1 MSMKSLSTAL
11 IGGVALAAASTSAH
25 ALDEVTFQLDWLPGG
40 DKSPIYVCIEQG
52 FCEEA
57 GIEITIEQGRG
68 SSEAVTKL
76 ATGISD
82 IGTAGLGALMA
93 AVVTE
98 DVPVTAV
105 MSYFNQGP
113 HAFYTLEGNGIESV
127 DDVGGMTIATSP
139 FTSSNV
145 YLPLVLAD
153 MGMTE
158 EDITLNKMD
167 PGALGPTLMTGQA
180 DAIIAWVV
188 DITRYRTQ
196 AEAAGKEIVVIPWS
210 TAGLDLYSASVVASD
225 AFLAERPD
233 VARRFL
239 EAYQRSVMFARE
251 NPTEAAESVVSV
263 VPELDLVAIE
273 GGVNDAMLLV
283 FNEVTEADGL
293 GVFEPGRLA
302 ATWTRVA
309 AAQGFDP
316 AALDPETIVDRSFLP
331 TN

>member
-1 MSMKSLSTAL
+1 MSLKSLSAALLGGMTILATA
-11 IGGVALAAASTSAH
+11 TSAQ
-25 ALDEVTFQLDWLPGG
+25 ALDAVTFQLDWLPGG

-57 GIEITIEQGRG
+57 GIEVTIEGGRG

-93 AVVTE
+93 AAVTE

-127 DDVGGMTIATSP
+127 EDVRGMTIATSP

-145 YLPLVLAD
+145 YLPLILAD
-153 MGMTE
+153 IGMTE
-158 EDITLNKMD
+158 DDITLNKMD

-188 DITRYRTQ
+188 DVTRYTTQ
-196 AEAAGKEIVVIPWS
+196 AEEAGKDIMVIPWS
-210 TAGLDLYSASVVASD
+210 TAGLDLYSASVMAND
-225 AFLAERPD
+225 TFLAERPD

-239 EAYQRSVMFARE
+239 EAYQRSVVFASE
-251 NPTEAAESVVSV
+251 NPTAAAEAVVSV
-263 VPELDLVAIE
+263 VPELDIASIE

-283 FNEVTEADGL
+283 FNDVTEADGL

-302 ATWTRVA
+302 STWARVA

-316 AALDPETIVDRSFLP
+316 EALDPETIVDRSFMP

>member
-1 MSMKSLSTAL
+1 MSLKTLSFAL
-11 IGGVALAAASTSAH
+11 LGGLALAATTSSAH

-57 GIEITIEQGRG
+57 GIEISIEQGRG

-82 IGTAGLGALMA
+82 VGTAGLGALMA
-93 AVVTE
+93 AVVAE

-105 MSYFNQGP
+105 MSYFNEGP
-113 HAFYTLEGNGIESV
+113 HAFYTLEGNDIESV
-127 DDVGGMTIATSP
+127 EDVRGMTIATSP

-145 YLPLVLAD
+145 YLPLILSD
-153 MGMTE
+153 LGMTE
-158 EDITLNKMD
+158 DDITLNKMD

-188 DITRYRTQ
+188 DITRYTAQ
-196 AEAAGKEIVVIPWS
+196 AEEAGRDLVVIPWS
-210 TAGLDLYSASVVASD
+210 TAGLELYSASVMASD
-225 AFLAERPD
+225 AFLQERPD

-239 EAYQRSVMFARE
+239 AAYQRSIIFAHE
-251 NPTEAAESVVSV
+251 NPSVAAEAVVTV
-263 VPELDLVAIE
+263 VPELDLASIE

-293 GVFEPGRLA
+293 GSFEPDRLA
-302 ATWTRVA
+302 STWERVA

-316 AALDPETIVDRSFLP
+316 AALDPESIVDRSFLP

>member
-1 MSMKSLSTAL
+1 MSLKSLSTAL
-11 IGGVALAAASTSAH
+11 LGGMAMVATATSAH

-52 FCEEA
+52 FCEAA
-57 GIEITIEQGRG
+57 GISVTIEGGRG

-93 AVVTE
+93 AAYNE

-113 HAFYTLEGNGIESV
+113 HAFYTLEGNGIASV
-127 DDVGGMTIATSP
+127 EDVRGMTIATSP

-145 YLPLVLAD
+145 YLPLILAD
-153 MGMTE
+153 LGMTE

-188 DITRYRTQ
+188 DVTRYTTQ
-196 AEAAGKEIVVIPWS
+196 AESAGKDIVVIPWS
-210 TAGLDLYSASVVASD
+210 TAGLDLYSASVMAND
-225 AFLAERPD
+225 TFLAERPD

-239 EAYQRSVMFARE
+239 EAYQQSVIFASE
-251 NPTEAAESVVSV
+251 NPTEAAEAVVTV
-263 VPELDLVAIE
+263 VPELDLASIE

-293 GVFEPGRLA
+293 GVFEAGRLA
-302 ATWTRVA
+302 STWTRVA
-309 AAQGFDP
+309 AAQGFDE
-316 AALDPETIVDRSFLP
+316 ASFDPESIVDRSFIP

>member
-1 MSMKSLSTAL
+1 MSLKSLSTAL
-11 IGGVALAAASTSAH
+11 FGGMAMMATASAANAMDA
-25 ALDEVTFQLDWLPGG
+25 VTFQLDWLPGG

-57 GIEITIEQGRG
+57 GIEVTIEGGRG

-93 AVVTE
+93 AVVNE

-113 HAFYTLEGNGIESV
+113 HAFYTLEGNGIASV
-127 DDVGGMTIATSP
+127 EDVRGMTIATSP

-145 YLPLVLAD
+145 YLPLILAD
-153 MGMTE
+153 LGMTE

-188 DITRYRTQ
+188 DVTRYTTQ
-196 AEAAGKEIVVIPWS
+196 AESAGKDIVVIPWS
-210 TAGLDLYSASVVASD
+210 TAGLDLYSASVIAND
-225 AFLAERPD
+225 DFLAERPD

-239 EAYQRSVMFARE
+239 EAYQRSVVFASE
-251 NPTEAAESVVSV
+251 NPAEAAAAVVSV
-263 VPELDLVAIE
+263 VPELDLASIE

-302 ATWTRVA
+302 STWERVA
-309 AAQGFDP
+309 AAQGFDVD
-316 AALDPETIVDRSFLP
+316 ALDPETIVDRSFMP

>member
-1 MSMKSLSTAL
+1 MSLKTLSSAL
-11 IGGVALAAASTSAH
+11 LGGLALAATASTAY

-57 GIEITIEQGRG
+57 GLEITIEQGRG

-93 AVVTE
+93 AVVAE

-105 MSYFNQGP
+105 MSYFNVGP
-113 HAFYTLEGNGIESV
+113 HAFYTLADSGIESV
-127 DDVGGMTIATSP
+127 EDVRGMTVATSP

-153 MGMTE
+153 LGMTE

-180 DAIIAWVV
+180 DAIIAWVT
-188 DITRYRTQ
+188 DITRYTNQ
-196 AEAAGKEIVVIPWS
+196 AAEAGHEIVVIPWS
-210 TAGLDLYSASVVASD
+210 TAGLELYSASVVASD
-225 AFLAERPD
+225 AFLEERPD

-239 EAYQRSVMFARE
+239 EAYQRSLIFVSE
-251 NPTEAAESVVSV
+251 NPALAAQAVVTV
-263 VPELDLVAIE
+263 VPELDLAAIE
-273 GGVNDAMLLV
+273 GGVNDAMLLA
-283 FNEVTEADGL
+283 FNEVTERDGL
-293 GVFEPGRLA
+293 GSFEPGRLA
-302 ATWTRVA
+302 ATWQRVA
-309 AAQGFDP
+309 AAQGFDVD
-316 AALDPETIVDRSFLP
+316 ALDPESIVDRSFLP

>member
-1 MSMKSLSTAL
+1 MSFKTISSAL
-11 IGGVALAAASTSAH
+11 LGGLALAAATSSAH

-57 GIEITIEQGRG
+57 GLEITIEQGRG

-82 IGTAGLGALMA
+82 IGTAGVGALMA
-93 AVVTE
+93 AVVAE

-105 MSYFNQGP
+105 MSYFNEGP
-113 HAFYTLEGNGIESV
+113 HAFYTLAGNGIESV
-127 DDVGGMTIATSP
+127 EDVRGMTIATSP

-145 YLPLVLAD
+145 YLPLVLSD
-153 MGMTE
+153 LGMTE

-180 DAIIAWVV
+180 DAIIAWVTDV
-188 DITRYRTQ
+188 TRYTNQ
-196 AEAAGKEIVVIPWS
+196 AIEAGGEIVVIPWS
-210 TAGLDLYSASVVASD
+210 TAGLELYSASVVASD

-239 EAYQRSVMFARE
+239 EAYQRSIIFVSE
-251 NPTEAAESVVSV
+251 NPSEAAQAVVTV
-263 VPELDLVAIE
+263 VPELDLPAIE
-273 GGVNDAMLLV
+273 GGVNDAMRLV
-283 FNEVTEADGL
+283 FNDVTEADGL
-293 GVFEPGRLA
+293 GTFEPGRLA
-302 ATWTRVA
+302 ATWERVA
-309 AAQGFDP
+309 AAQGFDLD
-316 AALDPETIVDRSFLP
+316 ALDPETIVDRSFMP

>member
-1 MSMKSLSTAL
+1 MTYAKLSAAMLSSAAMLVTA
-11 IGGVALAAASTSAH
+11 TSAQ
-25 ALDEVTFQLDWLPGG
+25 ALDEITFQLDWLPGG

-57 GIEITIEQGRG
+57 GISVTIEGGRG

-93 AVVTE
+93 ARATE

-105 MSYFNQGP
+105 MSYFNKGP
-113 HAFYTLEGNGIESV
+113 HAFYTLEGNEIETV
-127 DDVGGMTIATSP
+127 EDVRGTTIATSP

-145 YLPLVLAD
+145 YLPLILAD

-188 DITRYRTQ
+188 DVTRYTTQ
-196 AEAAGKEIVVIPWS
+196 AEEAGHDIKVIPWS
-210 TAGLDLYSASVVASD
+210 TAGLDLYSASVIAND
-225 AFLAERPD
+225 TFLEERPD

-239 EAYQRSVMFARE
+239 EAYQRSVAFAHE
-251 NPTEAAESVVSV
+251 NPAEAAASVVAV
-263 VPELDLVAIE
+263 VPELDLAAIE
-273 GGVNDAMLLV
+273 GGVNDAMELV
-283 FNEVTEADGL
+283 FNDVTEVDGF
-293 GVFEPGRLA
+293 GVFEPERLA
-302 ATWTRVA
+302 STWVRVA
-309 AAQGFDP
+309 AAQGFEAD
-316 AALDPETIVDRSFLP
+316 AIDPESIVDRSFMP

>member
-1 MSMKSLSTAL
+1 MKFSFLPTALLSGAAMLATSTA
-11 IGGVALAAASTSAH
+11 AQ

-52 FCEEA
+52 FCEDA
-57 GIEITIEQGRG
+57 GISVTIEGGRG

-93 AVVTE
+93 AVVAE
-98 DVPVTAV
+98 DVPVTGV
-105 MSYFNQGP
+105 MSYFNKGP
-113 HAFYTLEGNGIESV
+113 HAFYTIEGNEIESV
-127 DDVGGMTIATSP
+127 EDVRGRTIATSP

-188 DITRYRTQ
+188 DVTRYTTQ
-196 AEAAGKEIVVIPWS
+196 AEEAGHEIKVIPWS
-210 TAGLDLYSASVVASD
+210 TAGLDLYSASVIAND
-225 AFLAERPD
+225 TFLAERPD

-239 EAYQRSVMFARE
+239 EAYQRSVVFAHE
-251 NPTEAAESVVSV
+251 NPAEAAAAVVAV
-263 VPELDLVAIE
+263 VPELDVAAIE

-293 GVFEPGRLA
+293 GSFEPERLA
-302 ATWTRVA
+302 STWARVA
-309 AAQGFDP
+309 AAQGFDVD
-316 AALDPETIVDRSFLP
+316 ALDPETIVDRSFMP

>member
-1 MSMKSLSTAL
+1 MSLKSLSAALLGGMTMLATA
-11 IGGVALAAASTSAH
+11 TSAQ
-25 ALDEVTFQLDWLPGG
+25 ALDAVTFQLDWLPGG

-57 GIEITIEQGRG
+57 GIEVTIEGGRG

-93 AVVTE
+93 AAVTE

-113 HAFYTLEGNGIESV
+113 HAFYTLEGNGIETV
-127 DDVGGMTIATSP
+127 EDVRGMTIATSP

-145 YLPLVLAD
+145 YLPLILAD

-188 DITRYRTQ
+188 DVTRYTTQ
-196 AEAAGKEIVVIPWS
+196 AEEAGKDIMVIPWS
-210 TAGLDLYSASVVASD
+210 TAGLDLYSASVMAND
-225 AFLAERPD
+225 TFLAERPD

-239 EAYQRSVMFARE
+239 EAYQRSVIFASE
-251 NPTEAAESVVSV
+251 NPTAAAEAVVSV
-263 VPELDLVAIE
+263 VPELDLASIE

-302 ATWTRVA
+302 STWARVA
-309 AAQGFDP
+309 AAQDFDP
-316 AALDPETIVDRSFLP
+316 EALDPETIVDRSFMP

>member
-1 MSMKSLSTAL
+1 MILKSVSTAVL
-11 IGGVALAAASTSAH
+11 GGFALAATVGAAQ
-25 ALDEVTFQLDWLPGG
+25 ALDQVTFQLDWLPGG

-105 MSYFNQGP
+105 MSYFNEGP

-127 DDVGGMTIATSP
+127 EDVRGMTIATSP

-153 MGMTE
+153 LGMTE

-167 PGALGPTLMTGQA
+167 PGTLGPMLMTGQA

-188 DITRYRTQ
+188 DVTRYTTQ
-196 AEAAGKEIVVIPWS
+196 AEEAGKDLIVIPWS
-210 TAGLDLYSASVVASD
+210 TAGLELYSASVVASD

-239 EAYQRSVMFARE
+239 AAYQQSVIFANE
-251 NPTEAAESVVSV
+251 NRTAAAEAVVSV
-263 VPELDLVAIE
+263 VPELDLPAIE

-283 FNEVTEADGL
+283 FNDVTDQDGL
-293 GVFEPGRLA
+293 GTFEPGRLA
-302 ATWTRVA
+302 ATWERVA
-309 AAQGFDP
+309 AAQGFDVG
-316 AALDPETIVDRSFLP
+316 ALDPETIVDRSFLP
-331 TN
+331 SN

>member
-1 MSMKSLSTAL
+1 MSLKSLSAALLGGMTILATA
-11 IGGVALAAASTSAH
+11 TSAQ
-25 ALDEVTFQLDWLPGG
+25 ALDAVTFQLDWLPGG

-57 GIEITIEQGRG
+57 GIEVTIEGGRG

-93 AVVTE
+93 AAVTE

-113 HAFYTLEGNGIESV
+113 HAFYTLEGNGIETV
-127 DDVGGMTIATSP
+127 EDVRGMTIATSP

-145 YLPLVLAD
+145 YLPLILSD

-188 DITRYRTQ
+188 DVTRYTTQ
-196 AEAAGKEIVVIPWS
+196 AEEAGKEIVVIPWS
-210 TAGLDLYSASVVASD
+210 TAGLDLYSASVMAND
-225 AFLAERPD
+225 TFLAERPD

-239 EAYQRSVMFARE
+239 EAYQRSVIFAHE
-251 NPTEAAESVVSV
+251 NPTEAAEAVVSV
-263 VPELDLVAIE
+263 VPELDVASIE

-302 ATWTRVA
+302 STWARVA
-309 AAQGFDP
+309 AAQDFDP
-316 AALDPETIVDRSFLP
+316 EALDPETIVDRSFMP

>member
-1 MSMKSLSTAL
+1 MKTKLLTGAL
-11 IGGVALAAASTSAH
+11 LGGAALLTSAGTAA

-40 DKSPIYVCIEQG
+40 DKSPIYVCIEEG
-52 FCEEA
+52 FCEAA
-57 GIEITIEQGRG
+57 GISVTIEQGRG

-105 MSYFNQGP
+105 MSYFNEGP
-113 HAFYTLEGNGIESV
+113 HAFYTLEGNEIESV
-127 DDVGGMTIATSP
+127 EDVRGMTIATSP

-153 MGMTE
+153 LGMTE

-188 DITRYRTQ
+188 DVTRYTAQ
-196 AEAAGKEIVVIPWS
+196 AEEAGKDLIVIPWS
-210 TAGLDLYSASVVASD
+210 TAGLDLYSASLIASD
-225 AFLAERPD
+225 AFLEERPE
-233 VARRFL
+233 VAARFV
-239 EAYQRSVMFARE
+239 EAYMQSVNFVNE
-251 NPTEAAESVVSV
+251 NRAAAAAAVVSV
-263 VPELDLVAIE
+263 VPELDLAAIE

-283 FNEVTEADGL
+283 FNETTEADGL
-293 GVFEPGRLA
+293 GVFESGRLQS
-302 ATWTRVA
+302 TWERVA
-309 AAQGFDP
+309 AAQGFDVD
-316 AALDPETIVDRSFLP
+316 ALDPETIVDRSFLP